1 MSIDFFTLSEPDFY
15 NHLIQLSNLYY
26 ETSSSPISDESF
38 DRLVDIYEKR
48 FNKSWTYLGNSY
60 RNSVQLPIYMGSLNK
75 CKNNHQ
81 IDIFKTR
88 ISDTIVLSDKIDG
101 MSLLYYKKDNKSY
114 YANLWFNKDIYNTF
128 F

>member
-75 CKNNHQ
+75 CKN
-81 IDIFKTR
+81 R
-88 ISDTIVLSDKIDG
+88 
-101 MSLLYYKKDNKSY
+101 Y
-114 YANLWFNKDIYNTF
+114 
-128 F
+128 

>member
-48 FNKSWTYLGNSY
+48 FNKSGKEIN
-60 RNSVQLPIYMGSLNK
+60 
-75 CKNNHQ
+75 
-81 IDIFKTR
+81 
-88 ISDTIVLSDKIDG
+88 
-101 MSLLYYKKDNKSY
+101 
-114 YANLWFNKDIYNTF
+114 
-128 F
+128 